1 MTTPNDVIVD
11 LRKLDFCVRM
21 QLKLGRMDPYR
32 LKFIFLK
39 NNKYYIFF
47 KITTPNDVI
56 VDLRKLDF
64 CVRMQ
69 LKLGR
74 MDPYRLKFI
83 FLKSISKNG
92 HAQ

>member
-11 LRKLDFCVRM
+11 LR
-21 QLKLGRMDPYR
+21 
-32 LKFIFLK
+32 
-39 NNKYYIFF
+39 NW
-47 KITTPNDVI
+47 TSA
-56 VDLRKLDF
+56 
-64 CVRMQ
+64 VRMQ

-83 FLKSISKNG
+83 FLKSISKND